1 MWDIKCSFQTPASYM
16 VISLHYSHGGFETAL
31 LPSPFNKTEK
41 HLGPI
46 CLESR
51 MAVITAA
58 LCIWGKWS
66 DTGVRM
72 TSAER
77 VAQAGGCC
85 LSCPACALPRYQ
97 KQGALSHPFEHP
109 TTALELLFQGEI
121 GSIFRSCGWLCPSQ
135 SRSVLPSV
143 LGEQGG
149 LTLAAP
155 PQRMVYGP
163 ISRACTCKCQSWA
176 RNRWAL
182 CVSRAP
188 LIHRR

>member
-16 VISLHYSHGGFETAL
+16 VISLHYSDGGFKTAL

-58 LCIWGKWS
+58 PCIRGKWS

-77 VAQAGGCC
+77 VAQAVHPALRVPCPVTKSGVLC
-85 LSCPACALPRYQ
+85 LIP
-97 KQGALSHPFEHP
+97 LS
-109 TTALELLFQGEI
+109 I
-121 GSIFRSCGWLCPSQ
+121 
-135 SRSVLPSV
+135 
-143 LGEQGG
+143 
-149 LTLAAP
+149 P
-155 PQRMVYGP
+155 P
-163 ISRACTCKCQSWA
+163 
-176 RNRWAL
+176 L
-182 CVSRAP
+182 
-188 LIHRR
+188 H